1 MLKRIFF
8 PIFALSVVVAVY
20 AGDQPSTQP
29 ARPESNSSQH
39 DDFPFA
45 ISFEQGATQFQ
56 SWDQI
61 TITEVRGTSSDMQ
74 SGICRISGTYTL
86 ASHDKATLAA
96 SVTARELADGSGPW
110 NRAQT
115 LTITRGHGNFTLM
128 LPISVRGW
136 PHVSFYGASSDFG
149 GSYIGTGDSVL
160 RHWWGS

>member
-1 MLKRIFF
+1 MLKRIVF

-45 ISFEQGATQFQ
+45 ISFELGATQFQ
-56 SWDQI
+56 SGDRI

-96 SVTARELADGSGPW
+96 SVTARESADGSGPPLQCVEDHGRVVGRDE
-110 NRAQT
+110 RA
-115 LTITRGHGNFTLM
+115 LGSCAASIERRRG
-128 LPISVRGW
+128 
-136 PHVSFYGASSDFG
+136 
-149 GSYIGTGDSVL
+149 
-160 RHWWGS
+160 